1 MNPLKQTVVANPS
14 EVLRR
19 ALVQS
24 AVTLGALVVVSVAV
38 AWSVAGEPGLWG
50 AVLGAAIAGV
60 FLLVTTGA
68 VLATMKASPA
78 ATLGAVMGSWLV
90 KMVAVFVLLL
100 VLRPLDFYSKPTL
113 FVVTALSIVVVLVTE
128 SLAVIKS
135 RAPYVEPTPRTPS
148 GQQIED

>member
-14 EVLRR
+14 DVLRK
-19 ALVQS
+19 ALAQS
-24 AVTLGALVVVSVAV
+24 AVMLGALVVVAVAV
-38 AWSVAGEPGLWG
+38 AWPVAGTPGLWG
-50 AVLGAAIAGV
+50 AVLGAGIAGV

-68 VLATMKASPA
+68 VLMTMKASPA

-100 VLRPLDFYSKPTL
+100 ALRPLDFYSKPTL
-113 FVVTALSIVVVLVTE
+113 FIVTAVSIVVVLVTE

-135 RAPYVEPTPRTPS
+135 RAPYVAPVPHTGP
-148 GQQIED
+148 GQHIED